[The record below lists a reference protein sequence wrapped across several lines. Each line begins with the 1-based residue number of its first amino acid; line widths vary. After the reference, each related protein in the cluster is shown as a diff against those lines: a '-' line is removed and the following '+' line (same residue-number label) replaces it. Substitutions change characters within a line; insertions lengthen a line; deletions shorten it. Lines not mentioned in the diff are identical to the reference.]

1 MRRNYIF
8 NILLTIGIAVSGIT
22 GYQYGIEQKQYGF
35 LAAAVVLVVI
45 FTVLKIKLLKHINST
60 LKKP

>member
-8 NILLTIGIAVSGIT
+8 NILLTIGIGLSGIT
-22 GYQYGIEQKQYGF
+22 GYQYGIVQKQYGI
-35 LAAAVVLVVI
+35 LAVAVVLVVI
-45 FTVLKIKLLKHINST
+45 FTVLKIKLLKHINSI